1 MKHNTNRIHFEK
13 IFVLTD
19 LCILMLCFL
28 MLSPV
33 MQKSVFA
40 ESTPMKTT
48 DEDDSAD
55 EDVFVDSEGIH
66 KAGNSSS
73 SHEQKQRSDAMD
85 EDIFFDDEETDKAGN
100 SSSSN
105 EQKQRSDA
113 MDEDIFFDDEETDK
127 AGNSSSS
134 NEQKQRSDATSGI
147 MSKVLKGSISE
158 EKSPNG
164 FLFQRAKLMDP
175 ISGVAVFDSIVPS
188 GWKASCSV
196 NWHNISLDLP
206 GIATLIVTSPN
217 ERVVMSYISDQN
229 FVDNVA
235 VPFIPRQDGVD
246 MGSYSTRLRY
256 KSADELCDWICHQ
269 LLKASSVKLI
279 EKKPVKKDL
288 LALVNSTARTFAKNV
303 SEKLGSILSTINSRL
318 KVNGQ
323 EGTVADHRYEV
334 VGQDGKTYW
343 IEMLCMSIGCEITV
357 VNNNIMGNTGTSRM
371 IQWFCPVILLYT
383 TESESEFNHW
393 KSVFEMFVQN
403 SVLRPEFQMLNRK
416 YANEIQNQYFKM
428 KTRQLMEMNRR
439 NADRIMNDHSSDP
452 SDPPSL
458 DMAEKWSDVI
468 LDRNT
473 FQTKDGGTIKASTS
487 LDHVF
492 QNGDKFLGIQGNAD
506 PPPGWD
512 NLKLMH

>member
-1 MKHNTNRIHFEK
+1 
-13 IFVLTD
+13 
-19 LCILMLCFL
+19 MLCFL
-28 MLSPV
+28 MLPPV
-33 MQKSVFA
+33 TQKSVFA
-40 ESTPMKTT
+40 ESTSMN
-48 DEDDSAD
+48 AMD
-55 EDVFVDSEGIH
+55 EDVFVDKEGTNR
-66 KAGNSSS
+66 AGNSASPNG
-73 SHEQKQRSDAMD
+73 QKQP
-85 EDIFFDDEETDKAGN
+85 
-100 SSSSN
+100 SN
-105 EQKQRSDA
+105 
-113 MDEDIFFDDEETDK
+113 
-127 AGNSSSS
+127 
-134 NEQKQRSDATSGI
+134 ATSGI
-147 MSKVLKGSISE
+147 KPRGLEESIPE
-158 EKSPNG
+158 GMSPNS
-164 FLFQRAKLMDP
+164 FLFQRAKLKDP
-175 ISGVAVFDSIVPS
+175 VSGVAVFDSIVPS
-188 GWKASCSV
+188 GWKTSCSV

-229 FVDNVA
+229 FVDKVA

-246 MGSYSTRLRY
+246 IGSYSTNLRY
-256 KSADELCDWICHQ
+256 KRADELCDWICNQ

-279 EKKPVKKDL
+279 ERTPVKNDL
-288 LALVNSTARTFAKNV
+288 LALVSSTAQAFARNT

-318 KVNGQ
+318 IVNGQ

-343 IEMLCMSIGCEITV
+343 IEMLCMSIGCEMTV
-357 VNNNIMGNTGTSRM
+357 VNNNIMGKTGTSRM

-383 TESESEFNHW
+383 AESEQEFNHW

-403 SVLRPEFQMLNRK
+403 TVLRPEFQMLNRK

-439 NADRIMNDHSSDP
+439 NADRMMNDRSSDP

-487 LDHVF
+487 LDRVF
-492 QNGDKFLGIQGNAD
+492 QNGDKFLGVQGNVD

-512 NLKLMH
+512 NLELMR